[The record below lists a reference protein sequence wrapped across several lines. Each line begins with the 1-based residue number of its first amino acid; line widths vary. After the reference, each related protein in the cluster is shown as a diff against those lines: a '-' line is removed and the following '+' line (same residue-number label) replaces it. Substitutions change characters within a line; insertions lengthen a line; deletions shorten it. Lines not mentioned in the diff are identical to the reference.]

1 MTEETFRQLTER
13 VIGAA
18 IEVHRHLGPGLLE
31 STYHKC
37 LAHELS
43 LRGIRFRM
51 EVHVPIQYKGLRLQ
65 SNYELDFLIEEVL
78 ILELKTVERLQDI
91 HFAQLLTYLK
101 AMSLEVGLLINFNSV
116 RLVDGLERVVNNFG
130 QFPQTTPGEDTDLQA

>member
-1 MTEETFRQLTER
+1 
-13 VIGAA
+13 
-18 IEVHRHLGPGLLE
+18 
-31 STYHKC
+31 
-37 LAHELS
+37 
-43 LRGIRFRM
+43 M